1 MSSLYESMWPAFFA
15 EVSEQLDELEILL
28 VSVSSAGKD
37 INHTF
42 RLFHT
47 IKSSAAMMEFGA
59 MEQLAHVAEDIL
71 DLVRKG
77 KTELDESMCELIAT
91 IASRLKYQL
100 QQADKTQSRPDPDV
114 ALHERAV
121 QFLNKLSD
129 QAGDGGMRMEE
140 TPGIDD
146 TSVSHDSADMQAF
159 QVFCQ
164 SASTTVP
171 ALGDWLS
178 GVSKAPPRSFSSL
191 IKSARKVNLPAIAC
205 LAERCRDE
213 AIPERWWT
221 FADLLHRLN
230 TLRAMS
236 DSDFGVPSLA
246 ATLLPKLSEQIHI
259 RADELQAIIPVPDQ
273 SGLIRASELLAE
285 QASLCWLIDYRALAL
300 LIRFLRQVILDAIRG
315 KLVLDD
321 TGRELILLAVHLTSE
336 VDPSG
341 PEDSSFADV
350 CGRTMA
356 ALQSHIR
363 TAIESGE
370 NEAICAALIQQYD
383 LPYSLIASLHH
394 GSLQDLLDACRQELP
409 LFDIEVDMDG
419 PDVQRDGFLKIIDE
433 HGRLISNRTVFTSDR
448 PGDRDAEGTRLSI
461 IASCKGDAEAMRAT
475 LLAFHSDRFHLSV
488 TDIPYRRNNGADE
501 IAAPAEQ
508 EPSPAPTETT
518 VETSGMTAINT
529 DTVRVSSDGLDRFV
543 TRIGELVLLRN
554 RIDHILRSDDTEKL
568 TSRLESISRK
578 ISRRESFDDASLS
591 ELSLQLD
598 SLLGQLDRLR
608 DTDDELQQSLGQ
620 LQNDALALRVVPI
633 DMVFRR
639 MPVLVK
645 QLSRQLGKPAELHI
659 AGSDTR
665 IDKSMVD
672 VLSEPLIHMVR
683 NALDHGIETP
693 EERQLA
699 GKSATAHLV
708 LKASNQGGTLQI
720 ELSDDGRGLDEQRIL
735 EKALSKG
742 IVTAEQAT
750 TLELG
755 DIQRLIFEPGFST
768 AASVTETSGRGVG
781 MDVVKTRIE
790 QLGGTVSVRSTAR
803 RGCHITL
810 TMPVSAA
817 IQGIVLFQHHS
828 CTYGLPERNLA
839 EIISV
844 SRTEIQA
851 IQGQMAILHRGH
863 TLPLYTLSH
872 LFREAGN
879 GASRAELCPVLL
891 ISDGHRRIGLMVD
904 DIQGR
909 QEIFVRDCHPDIA
922 QLPGVAGA
930 SILGNGQPVLIL
942 DTADLIDLAAQQAQ
956 SLDAL
961 LEAS

>member
-28 VSVSSAGKD
+28 VSVDAAGRD

-47 IKSSAAMMEFGA
+47 IKSSAAMMEFSA

-77 KTELDESMCELIAT
+77 KASLDEGMCELIAQ
-91 IASRLKYQL
+91 IASRLKHQL
-100 QQADKTQSRPDPDV
+100 QQADRTQSRPDPDA
-114 ALHERAV
+114 ALHEQATK
-121 QFLNKLSD
+121 FLDNLNNQTGELSG
-129 QAGDGGMRMEE
+129 QHTEE
-140 TPGIDD
+140 GKN
-146 TSVSHDSADMQAF
+146 TSQDSADMEAF
-159 QVFCQ
+159 QLFCQ
-164 SASTTVP
+164 SASTTMP
-171 ALGDWLS
+171 TLADWLL
-178 GVSKAPPRSFSSL
+178 GRNKNPPKPFAAL
-191 IKSARKVNLPAIAC
+191 IQNARKVNLPAIAL
-205 LAERCRDE
+205 LAERARTE
-213 AIPERWWT
+213 PVPERWWT

-230 TLRAMS
+230 TLRTMS
-236 DSDFGVPSLA
+236 DSDFGVPALAESLSASLA
-246 ATLLPKLSEQIHI
+246 SEIQS
-259 RADELQAIIPVPDQ
+259 RSEELQAIIPVP
-273 SGLIRASELLAE
+273 SEAGLTRASGLLAE
-285 QASLCWLIDYRALAL
+285 QAALCWLVDYRALAT
-300 LIRFLRQVILDAIRG
+300 LIRFLRQIILDALRG
-315 KLVLDD
+315 KLVLD
-321 TGRELILLAVHLTSE
+321 GPMWELVLLALYLTSE
-336 VDPSG
+336 VDPAQ
-341 PEDSSFADV
+341 PEDAGFADV
-350 CGRTMA
+350 CGRAMTS
-356 ALQSHIR
+356 LQSQVR
-363 TAIESGE
+363 AAIENEE
-370 NEAICAALIQQYD
+370 NQAICTALIQEYD

-394 GSLQDLLDACRQELP
+394 GSLQELLDSCRQELP

-419 PDVQRDGFLKIIDE
+419 PDVQRDGFLKVIEE

-448 PGDRDAEGTRLSI
+448 PGDRNAEGTRLSI
-461 IASCKGDAEAMRAT
+461 IASCNGNPDAMRST
-475 LLAFHSDRFHLSV
+475 LLKFHSDRFHLSV
-488 TDIPYRRNNGADE
+488 TDIPYRRSQHGEVAE
-501 IAAPAEQ
+501 IQAEAEPDQPAAERA
-508 EPSPAPTETT
+508 
-518 VETSGMTAINT
+518 VETPGITAISS

-568 TSRLESISRK
+568 TSQLETLSRK
-578 ISRRESFDDASLS
+578 IARRETFDDDSLLA
-591 ELSLQLD
+591 LSVQLD
-598 SLLGQLDRLR
+598 SLLDQLDQLR
-608 DTDDELQQSLGQ
+608 DTDDALQQSLGQ

-645 QLSRQLGKPAELHI
+645 QLSRQLGKPVELHVSG
-659 AGSDTR
+659 ADTR

-672 VLSEPLIHMVR
+672 VLSEPLIHMIR
-683 NALDHGIETP
+683 NALDHGIEAP
-693 EERQLA
+693 EERRLA
-699 GKSATAHLV
+699 GKSATAHLT
-708 LKASNQGGTLQI
+708 LRASNQGGTLQI

-735 EKALSKG
+735 EKALAKG
-742 IVTAEQAT
+742 IVKSEQAA
-750 TLELG
+750 TLGLSE
-755 DIQRLIFEPGFST
+755 IQRLIFEPGFST

-790 QLGGTVSVRSTAR
+790 QLGGTVSVRSTPR

-817 IQGIVLFQHHS
+817 IQGIVLFQHHG

-844 SRTEIQA
+844 DQTRIQA
-851 IQGQMAILHRGH
+851 IQGQMGILHRGH

-872 LFREAGN
+872 LFRE
-879 GASRAELCPVLL
+879 SRDGGQKPEHCPVLL

-922 QLPGVAGA
+922 QLPGVSGA

-942 DTADLIDLAAQQAQ
+942 DTAELIDLAAQRAQ

>member
-28 VSVSSAGKD
+28 VSVDAAGRD

-47 IKSSAAMMEFGA
+47 IKSSAAMMEFSA

-71 DLVRKG
+71 DLVRKS
-77 KTELDESMCELIAT
+77 KASLDENMCELISM
-91 IASRLKYQL
+91 IASRLKHQL
-100 QQADKTQSRPDPDV
+100 QQADRTQARPDPDV
-114 ALHERAV
+114 ALHERAT
-121 QFLNKLSD
+121 QFLGNLMEQKGENTGNPSD
-129 QAGDGGMRMEE
+129 GDR
-140 TPGIDD
+140 D
-146 TSVSHDSADMQAF
+146 TVQDSADMKAF
-159 QVFCQ
+159 QLFRQ
-164 SASTTVP
+164 SASTTIP
-171 ALGDWLS
+171 ALADWLL
-178 GVSKAPPRSFSSL
+178 GNSKVPPRSFASL
-191 IKSARKVNLPAIAC
+191 IQNAKKVNLPAIAL
-205 LAERCRDE
+205 LAERVRSE

-230 TLRAMS
+230 TLRTMS
-236 DSDFGVPSLA
+236 DSDFGVPALAKSLS
-246 ATLLPKLSEQIHI
+246 ATLAGEI
-259 RADELQAIIPVPDQ
+259 RLRSDELQAIIPVP
-273 SGLIRASELLAE
+273 SEAGLTRAAVLLAE
-285 QASLCWLIDYRALAL
+285 QAALCWLVDYRALAT
-300 LIRFLRQVILDAIRG
+300 LIRFLRQIILDALRG
-315 KLVLDD
+315 KLVLD
-321 TGRELILLAVHLTSE
+321 GPMWELVLLALYLTSE
-336 VDPSG
+336 VDPEQ
-341 PEDSSFADV
+341 PEDAGFADV
-350 CGRTMA
+350 CGRTMTS
-356 ALQSHIR
+356 LQSQVR
-363 TAIESGE
+363 AAIENEE
-370 NEAICAALIQQYD
+370 NQAICSALIQEYD

-394 GSLQDLLDACRQELP
+394 GSLQDLLDSCRQELP

-419 PDVQRDGFLKIIDE
+419 PDVQRDGFLKVIEE

-461 IASCKGDAEAMRAT
+461 IASCNGNPEAMRSK
-475 LLAFHSDRFHLSV
+475 LLTFHSDRFHLSV
-488 TDIPYRRNNGADE
+488 TEIPYRRSQQGDVAEVHAESEPDQP
-501 IAAPAEQ
+501 AAERAAEV
-508 EPSPAPTETT
+508 P
-518 VETSGMTAINT
+518 GITAISS

-568 TSRLESISRK
+568 TSQLEALSRK
-578 ISRRESFDDASLS
+578 IARRESFNDEGLLD
-591 ELSLQLD
+591 LSLQLD

-645 QLSRQLGKPAELHI
+645 QLSRQLGKPVELHVSG
-659 AGSDTR
+659 ADTR

-672 VLSEPLIHMVR
+672 VLSEPLIHMIR

-693 EERQLA
+693 EERQLV
-699 GKSATAHLV
+699 GKSTTAHLS
-708 LKASNQGGTLQI
+708 LRASNQGGTLSI

-735 EKALSKG
+735 EKALAKG
-742 IVTAEQAT
+742 IVKAEQAA
-750 TLELG
+750 TLGLSE
-755 DIQRLIFEPGFST
+755 IQRLIFEPGFST

-790 QLGGTVSVRSTAR
+790 QLGGTVSVRSTPK
-803 RGCHITL
+803 RGCQITL

-817 IQGIVLFQHHS
+817 IQGIVLFQHHG

-844 SRTEIQA
+844 DQTGIQA

-872 LFREAGN
+872 LFRQSGDN
-879 GASRAELCPVLL
+879 SSRPAHFPVLL
-891 ISDGHRRIGLMVD
+891 ISDGHRRIGLIVD
-904 DIQGR
+904 EIQGR

-942 DTADLIDLAAQQAQ
+942 DTTDLIDLAAQQAQ